1 MPELADIFRRHGPQY
16 RSNFADRMPPSH
28 LKAMEDIENCRTE
41 SMGGH
46 VYLCDQCGET
56 RYSYHSCKNRHCPK
70 CGNEST
76 DLWLKTQ
83 FDLLLPETYFLIT
96 FTLPAG
102 LRCLARSN
110 QKPVYDLLFRASAQ
124 ALKKLA
130 LDPKF
135 LGGRV
140 AMVGVLHTWGRD
152 LSYHP
157 HVHYIIP
164 GGCLSSDNRWLPSSK
179 KFFVPVKALSIIF
192 RAKIR
197 DGLKKLGLFDSVD
210 QKVWKKPWV
219 VHSKPVGTGEAA
231 LKYLAPYVYRV
242 ALSNN
247 RIENVGDASVSFRYR
262 ESDTGISRLMTLT
275 AMEFIRRFLQHV
287 LPDGFHK
294 VRYYGLLSPSNRK
307 TLKLLQNILATGSVL
322 EAILKPSEAGKPS
335 ASPSPEALLCPHCG
349 TPLRLLIA
357 IRRAP
362 ARDPP

>member
-16 RSNFADRMPPSH
+16 RTNFADRMPHSH

-46 VYLCDQCGET
+46 VYLCDLCGEV

-70 CGNEST
+70 CGNENT

-83 FDLLLPETYFLIT
+83 FDLLLPETYFLTT

-110 QKPVYDLLFRASAQ
+110 QKPVYDLLFRASAE

-130 LDPKF
+130 LDPRF

-164 GGCLSSDNRWLPSSK
+164 GGCLSSDNRWLPSNK

-197 DGLKKLGLFDSVD
+197 DGMEKLDLTDSVD

-247 RIENVGDASVSFRYR
+247 RIENVGDTSVSFRYR

-322 EAILKPSEAGKPS
+322 EAILKPYEAETPS
-335 ASPSPEALLCPHCG
+335 ATQSPQAILCPHCG
-349 TPLRLLIA
+349 TPLRLLA
-357 IRRAP
+357 TIRRAP

>member
-1 MPELADIFRRHGPQY
+1 MPELADIFSRHGPQY

-46 VYLCDQCGET
+46 VYFCDQCGET

-70 CGNEST
+70 CGNDSA

-110 QKPVYDLLFRASAQ
+110 QKPVYDLLFRASAE

-140 AMVGVLHTWGRD
+140 AMVSVLHTWGRD

-157 HVHYIIP
+157 HVHYIIA
-164 GGCLSSDNRWLPSSK
+164 GGCLSSDNRWLPSKK

-197 DGLKKLGLFDSVD
+197 DGMEKLDLTGSVD

-242 ALSNN
+242 ALSNK
-247 RIENVGDASVSFRYR
+247 RIENVGDTSVTFRYR

-307 TLKLLQNILATGSVL
+307 TLKLLQNILTTCSVL
-322 EAILKPSEAGKPS
+322 EAILKPSQPDTPS
-335 ASPSPEALLCPHCG
+335 ASQSSEALLCPHCG
-349 TPLRLLIA
+349 NPLKLVIA